1 MEKGGSVFSSRVWG
15 IKRGS
20 NSQARIILSNTQ
32 SARRNLTCIQFDLN
46 TMLAKHVL
54 AVLLSVGASAI
65 PFDKRDAS
73 AVLADF
79 NTLST
84 DLSALGSAISSF
96 DGTLNGALGVQQ
108 KEGQVETA
116 LKQTVSDVKASTAF
130 SAADSTSVTNA
141 VTGLEPSIVNVLN
154 DLVSKKSG
162 FDSVGV
168 TSIVVS
174 DLNSLH
180 DLTGQLS
187 TELQSKVTSGDAS
200 TISDEA
206 ARLDAEYKKAIAAYS

>member
-1 MEKGGSVFSSRVWG
+1 
-15 IKRGS
+15 
-20 NSQARIILSNTQ
+20 
-32 SARRNLTCIQFDLN
+32 
-46 TMLAKHVL
+46 MLAKHVL

-108 KEGQVETA
+108 KEGEVETA

-141 VTGLEPSIVNVLN
+141 VTGLEPNIVNVLN

-200 TISDEA
+200 TISAEA

>member
-1 MEKGGSVFSSRVWG
+1 
-15 IKRGS
+15 
-20 NSQARIILSNTQ
+20 
-32 SARRNLTCIQFDLN
+32 
-46 TMLAKHVL
+46 MLAKHFF

-73 AVLADF
+73 TVLADF
-79 NTLST
+79 GTLST
-84 DLSALGSAISSF
+84 DLSALGSAVSSF
-96 DGTLNGALGVQQ
+96 DGTLNGALGVQE
-108 KEGQVETA
+108 KEGAVETA

-130 SAADSTSVTNA
+130 STADSTSVTNA
-141 VTGLEPSIVNVLN
+141 VTGLEPNIVAILN

-162 FDSVGV
+162 FDSAGV
-168 TSIVVS
+168 TSVVVM

-206 ARLDAEYKKAIAAYS
+206 ARLDAEYEKALAAFS